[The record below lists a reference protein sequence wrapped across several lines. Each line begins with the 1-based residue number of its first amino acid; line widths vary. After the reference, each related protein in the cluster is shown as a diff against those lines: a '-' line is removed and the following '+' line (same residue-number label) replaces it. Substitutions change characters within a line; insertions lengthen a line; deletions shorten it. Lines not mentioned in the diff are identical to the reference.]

1 MISCAF
7 DVDSVYL
14 ARPNS
19 GPGLFDFHANVYE
32 THLHRV
38 QPGISEQHSYTH
50 RCMTGSRASGSK
62 IV

>member
-19 GPGLFDFHANVYE
+19 GPGLFDFHANVYMRRIYIACNQE
-32 THLHRV
+32 YLSST
-38 QPGISEQHSYTH
+38 PTPID
-50 RCMTGSRASGSK
+50 A
-62 IV
+62 